1 MLCAIVEAKINGKQV
16 LNNISTMISR
26 LDLSFGFQ
34 MEIEERVKQVH
45 LAACNVAQ
53 SLCLK
58 FIVEGVSWSDI
69 AKQ

>member
-34 MEIEERVKQVH
+34 MEIEERVKQVR

-53 SLCLK
+53 SLRLK